1 MAALCCNDYKPRIG
15 ETSYR
20 CIIRDGWNVLLQPIG
35 DYQPT
40 RGERDCYS
48 LCSVVPPQY
57 YHAELLHRDPI
68 RVEPVGRL

>member
-1 MAALCCNDYKPRIG
+1 MPAETSLTLTDSRQSTKSSGRSPRGWPPCCNDYKPRIG

-40 RGERDCYS
+40 RGERDC
-48 LCSVVPPQY
+48 
-57 YHAELLHRDPI
+57 
-68 RVEPVGRL
+68 